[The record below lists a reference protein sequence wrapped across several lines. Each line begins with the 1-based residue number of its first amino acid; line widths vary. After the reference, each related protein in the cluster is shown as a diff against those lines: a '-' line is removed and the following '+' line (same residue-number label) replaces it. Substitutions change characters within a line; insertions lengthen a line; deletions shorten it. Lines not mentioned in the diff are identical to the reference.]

1 MRTTLRIDDDLLIE
15 LKRLARAQKLSLT
28 QLANRLLRR
37 GIEATR
43 ARPGAARRAYR
54 EKTFSMGRPRS
65 RRHWRTRRRSRSWP
79 VASEDRRPERAPL
92 RDQSRLRAP

>member
-1 MRTTLRIDDDLLIE
+1 MMPSVRTTLRIDEDLLAE

-43 ARPGAARRAYR
+43 ASGAARPAYR
-54 EKTFSMGRPRS
+54 ETTFAMGRPRFELDKALALAAAIEDEETVAELA
-65 RRHWRTRRRSRSWP
+65 RRK
-79 VASEDRRPERAPL
+79 
-92 RDQSRLRAP
+92 

>member
-1 MRTTLRIDDDLLIE
+1 MRTTLRIDDDLLTE

-43 ARPGAARRAYR
+43 ARPGATRRAYR
-54 EKTFSMGRPRS
+54 EKTFAMGRPRFDLDKALALAAALEDEETVAKLA
-65 RRHWRTRRRSRSWP
+65 RRK
-79 VASEDRRPERAPL
+79 
-92 RDQSRLRAP
+92 